1 MKTIIPTAFV
11 PWAALAGSIILG
23 ACAQVALKYAVT
35 ISPPRVNPVTG
46 RFIGLLFWFSSF
58 TAATYLW
65 IIALARL
72 DLSYAYPLLGFGYVL
87 VTGMACILLHE
98 KVSRSHWFAVLV
110 IAAGAACI
118 AGSV

>member
-1 MKTIIPTAFV
+1 MKAIIPAAFV
-11 PWAALAGSIILG
+11 PCAALTGSIILG

-35 ISPPRVNPVTG
+35 ISPQRVSPGPGQV
-46 RFIGLLFWFSSF
+46 IGLLFWFSSF
-58 TAATYLW
+58 VAATYLW
-65 IIALARL
+65 VIALTRL

-87 VTGMACILLHE
+87 VTGLACVLLHE

-118 AGSV
+118 AGSA

>member
-1 MKTIIPTAFV
+1 MKAIIPTAFI
-11 PWAALAGSIILG
+11 PWAALAGSIVLG

-35 ISPPRVNPVTG
+35 TSDHG
-46 RFIGLLFWFSSF
+46 RSAFFPKSLGLLFWFVSF
-58 TAATYLW
+58 VVATYLW
-65 IIALARL
+65 IIALAHL

-87 VTGMACILLHE
+87 VTGLACVLLHE
-98 KVSRSHWFAVLV
+98 RVSRSHWFAVLV